1 MIISGKNSVYEALVA
16 GRTINKVM
24 LDSAKMD
31 DYSKKIVELC
41 KRGHVRFD
49 FVQRKI
55 LDKVAD
61 HHQGVVAEIT
71 DFCYCDVDE
80 ILASKKPQGSFIVIL
95 DGVQDPHN
103 FGSIIRVCECAGV
116 DGIIIE
122 SRRSCA
128 VNETVFKTSCGAINH
143 MRIAKVGNIND
154 QIKKLKEKDIWVF
167 CAEAD
172 GEDIYNAKLTGNIA
186 LVMGSEGFG
195 VGALTRKLCDGTL
208 SLPMF
213 GKVNSLNVSTATSAM
228 VYEVVRQRQLGT
240 R

>member
-16 GRTINKVM
+16 GKTINKVM
-24 LDSAKMD
+24 LDSSKMD
-31 DYSKKIVELC
+31 DFSKKIVELC
-41 KRGHVRFD
+41 KKSHTRFD
-49 FVQRKI
+49 FVQRKS
-55 LDKVAD
+55 LDKLSE

-80 ILASKKPQGSFIVIL
+80 ILSSKGEKGSFIVIL

-143 MRIAKVGNIND
+143 MKIAKVNNIND
-154 QIKKLKEKDIWVF
+154 QIKKLQEKGVWVY

-172 GEDIYNAKLTGNIA
+172 GDDIYKTNLTGDIA
-186 LVMGSEGFG
+186 IVMGSEGFG

-228 VYEVVRQRQLGT
+228 VYEIVRQRQAK
-240 R
+240 

>member
-1 MIISGKNSVYEALVA
+1 MIISGKNSVYEALAA
-16 GRTINKVM
+16 GKTINKVM
-24 LDSAKMD
+24 LDSAKAD
-31 DYSKKIVELC
+31 EFSKKIVELC
-41 KRGHVRFD
+41 KSSHTRFD
-49 FVQRKI
+49 FVQRKT
-55 LDKVAD
+55 LDKLSD

-71 DFCYCDVDE
+71 DFCYCTVDD
-80 ILASKKPQGSFIVIL
+80 ILNCKKESGNFIVIL

-143 MRIAKVGNIND
+143 MKIAKVKNIND
-154 QIKKLKEKDIWVF
+154 QIKRLKDEGVWVY

-172 GEDIYNAKLTGNIA
+172 GQDIYKTNLTGNIA
-186 LVMGSEGFG
+186 IVMGSEGFG

-228 VYEVVRQRQLGT
+228 IYEIVRQRQAN
-240 R
+240 